1 MPYEFAGENENVLP
15 DGMTEEVFRKLV
27 AAAVADGVVELLQKA
42 LDDSLYITQDGLR
55 VCRLTGKIVDP
66 ETGRPRR
73 KKS

>member
-1 MPYEFAGENENVLP
+1 MPFRYGDEENNILP

-55 VCRLTGKIVDP
+55 VCRFTGKVVDEP
-66 ETGRPRR
+66 EGG
-73 KKS
+73 KG